1 VVRTLVTIAAARH
14 RFRAYSPE
22 KIRRYQLARAGGIVR
37 YAKEHSPFFRD
48 LYRGRDT
55 TDFFSLPFVD
65 KKLMMEDIG
74 SYATIGAT
82 TSEIMEFCL
91 EVERSRDFSRR
102 LEGHTVA
109 LSTGTSGSRGVEIV
123 SRREESFIRA
133 MLLARFPFPPGLR
146 LNIAFILR
154 VSSPALQLRAFG
166 HRLTYVSQLGVLES
180 IVERLNGIAPNV
192 VAGPPSVLRLL
203 AAERRRG
210 SLGIAPV
217 LAVSYGE
224 VLYGDVK
231 SDIEAAFGCRVLEIY
246 KCTEGSIAVSCAAGS
261 LHINEDMVL
270 VELFDER
277 GGSVRDG
284 TPCDRM
290 VITDLHRT
298 SQPIIRYQLNDVVTL
313 SAERCSCGSRFRVIA
328 GIQGRRDEMFWL
340 PRARGSPGGQFVY
353 PDYITR
359 AIVCAGEPG
368 SVSDAIR
375 EYVAVQESVERVVV
389 YLETRGGTLEKGL
402 VDSIRGNLARL
413 FGAFDCAPPRID
425 VEQGIS
431 PALSGRAKHSRVVRR
446 FPAGGGRP

>member
-1 VVRTLVTIAAARH
+1 MVRTLVTIAAARR
-14 RFRAYSPE
+14 RFHAFSSGRISS
-22 KIRRYQLARAGGIVR
+22 YQLARAGEIVR
-37 YAKEHSPFFRD
+37 YAKAHSPFFRD

-55 TDFFSLPFVD
+55 ADFFSLPFVD

-74 SYATIGAT
+74 SYATIGAST
-82 TSEIMEFCL
+82 GEIMEFCL
-91 EVERSRDFSRR
+91 EVEKSRDFSRR
-102 LEGHTVA
+102 LGGYTVA

-133 MLLARFPFPPGLR
+133 MFLARFPFPRGVR

-166 HRLTYVSQLGVLES
+166 HRLAYVSQLGPLEG

-192 VAGPPSVLRLL
+192 ISGPPSVLRLL
-203 AAERRRG
+203 AEERRKG

-224 VLYGDVK
+224 VLYADVK
-231 SDIEAAFGCRVLEIY
+231 ADIETAFGCRVLEIY

-261 LHINEDMVL
+261 LHVNEDMVL

-277 GGSVRDG
+277 GGRVPDG
-284 TPCDRM
+284 SPCDRM

-313 SAERCSCGSRFRVIA
+313 SPGRCPCGSRFRVIA

-340 PRARGSPGGQFVY
+340 PRAHGGPGGQFVY
-353 PDYITR
+353 PDYVTR
-359 AIVCAGEPG
+359 AIVSAGEPG

-375 EYVAVQESVERVVV
+375 EYVAVQESPDRVVV
-389 YLETRGGTLEKGL
+389 YLETRDGRLGGGL
-402 VDSIRGNLARL
+402 ADSIRGNLARL

-425 VEQGIS
+425 VERGIP
-431 PALSGRAKHSRVVRR
+431 PALSGRAKHSRIVRR
-446 FPAGGGRP
+446 FPAGEVRP